1 MTPNKNTVLQTVFHL
16 TGLFFSGIIIPVKNE
31 KRQAL
36 KMTHAEKARDLFLEG
51 YSCSQAV
58 LGAYAEEL
66 GLDLNTAMKLSAPF
80 GGGVGRLREMCG
92 ACSGMLMAFGML
104 YGYETP
110 DNGKIKAAH
119 YADTR
124 ELCENFRQRQGSYIC
139 REILGKRAEVGG
151 DPSARTE
158 EFYKTRPCVSCV
170 IDAAEIL
177 DSYIKLHSE
186 K

>member
-1 MTPNKNTVLQTVFHL
+1 
-16 TGLFFSGIIIPVKNE
+16 
-31 KRQAL
+31 
-36 KMTHAEKARDLFLEG
+36 MTHAEKAKELFIEG

-58 LGAYAEEL
+58 FGAYCEEL
-66 GLDLNTAMKLSAPF
+66 GIDKDTAMKLSAPF

-92 ACSGMLMAFGML
+92 ACSGMLMAFGVM

-110 DNGKIKAAH
+110 DNSKIKADH
-119 YADTR
+119 YKDTR
-124 ELCENFRQRQGSYIC
+124 ELCEHFKERQGSYIC
-139 REILGKRAEVGG
+139 REILGRRAEIGG

-177 DSYIKLHSE
+177 DAYIAEHPIK
-186 K
+186 